1 MVIDDRY
8 WLFRTK
14 EEVSALR
21 QLDPQAK
28 LLIEKAEAAGNPELY
43 ELDPLTARKQ
53 FLELSKA
60 VDVKPMNVGSVEN
73 QLIPGPAG
81 KIALR
86 FYRPTGVQGNA
97 PALIFFHGGGWVI
110 GDLDSHDGICRWI
123 CSRSG
128 CVVASVD
135 YRMAPEHK
143 FPAPLEDCLAATFWV
158 TANGEALGID
168 TARIAVGGD
177 SAGGN
182 LAAVVSQQV
191 RDQGGP
197 PIAYQLLV
205 YPATDLTMSEASH
218 QELAEGYRLTKPLM
232 EWFIDHYLNNDSERT
247 DPRVSPLLCDD
258 LNGLPKALVITAGF
272 DPLRDEGVRYAD
284 KLSSSGV
291 ETTHVCYDGMI
302 HGFFSM
308 GGWLEKS
315 REALDYTSQKLSEA
329 LRDG

>member
-1 MVIDDRY
+1 MR
-8 WLFRTK
+8 R
-14 EEVSALR
+14 
-21 QLDPQAK
+21 LDPQAK

-43 ELDPLTARKQ
+43 ELDPLAARKQ

-81 KIALR
+81 NIALR
-86 FYRPTGVQGNA
+86 VYRPTGVQGNA
-97 PALIFFHGGGWVI
+97 SALIYFHGGGWVI
-110 GDLDSHDGICRWI
+110 GDLDTHDGICRWI
-123 CSRSG
+123 CSQSG

-158 TANGEALGID
+158 AENGEALGID
-168 TARIAVGGD
+168 IARIAVGGD

-182 LAAVVSQQV
+182 LAAVVSQQA

-197 PIAYQLLV
+197 SIAYQLLI

-218 QELAEGYRLTKPLM
+218 QELAKGYRLTKPLM
-232 EWFIDHYLNNDSERT
+232 EWFIGHYLNNDSERM
-247 DPRVSPLLCDD
+247 DSRASPLFCDD
-258 LNGLPKALVITAGF
+258 LNGLPAALVITAGF

-315 REALDYTSQKLSEA
+315 REALDYTSQKLAEA
-329 LRDG
+329 LRNG